1 MTPQQAIQY
10 LQSIPDDIGIINL
23 NKGESIVNMR
33 KFKETHIIRMQHSNP
48 DGAIYESTLNR
59 IINLYHTLNSKIN
72 EKTEQTK
79 QTTENKETGQ
89 QTLSLF

>member
-23 NKGESIVNMR
+23 NKGETIDNMR
-33 KFKETHIIRMQHSNP
+33 KFKETHIIRMQHANP
-48 DGAIYESTLNR
+48 EGAIYKSTLNR
-59 IINLYHTLNSKIN
+59 IINLSNILNSKIN
-72 EKTEQTK
+72 ERTK